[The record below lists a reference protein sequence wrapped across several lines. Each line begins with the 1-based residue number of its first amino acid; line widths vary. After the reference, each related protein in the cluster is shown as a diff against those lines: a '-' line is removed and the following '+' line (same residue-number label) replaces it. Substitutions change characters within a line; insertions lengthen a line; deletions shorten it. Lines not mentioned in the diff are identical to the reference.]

1 MLKVPKSFNLSMYN
15 RQFILFNVYL
25 FIFVFCFAIETKK
38 SNLSLFQTHKDVV
51 SCVVLGEDGRTLVT
65 GSVDTTVVKKKNCF
79 LVVEKM

>member
-1 MLKVPKSFNLSMYN
+1 M
-15 RQFILFNVYL
+15 FIYL
-25 FIFVFCFAIETKK
+25 FIFVLQIETKK
-38 SNLSLFQTHKDVV
+38 TNLSLFQTHKDVV